1 MNPVNRI
8 IDLARAA
15 SRRIVLAEGADP
27 RVIDAAI
34 RADRDGLARIALV
47 GPASQIADAIVQ
59 RGGDPARFAIE
70 DPQTSPLTG
79 PFADAY
85 LEMRRHKGVDAMK
98 ARAAVSDAVGFA
110 GMLLREGHADG
121 MIAGAVV
128 TTAHTIRTAFQI
140 IGRAPGVN
148 TVSSFF
154 LMIMNEPHHVREGT
168 FVFADCAL
176 VVEPTA
182 EELADIA
189 IAAAQNYTAIMEE
202 EARVAMLSFSTM
214 GSASHERVRKVA
226 EATNLVRAAR
236 PDLKVDGEMQ
246 FDAAFVPAVNKS
258 KAPGSV
264 TGGEANVF
272 IFPNLESANIGYKIA
287 QRIGNAIAIGP
298 VLQGL
303 AKPVN
308 DLSRG
313 CSADDIYS
321 LIAVTSLQAASST
334 PKS

>member
-1 MNPVNRI
+1 MNRI

-47 GPASQIADAIVQ
+47 GPADQIAEGIAQ
-59 RGGDPARFAIE
+59 RGGDPKRFAIE
-70 DPQTSPLTG
+70 DPQTSPLAG

-85 LEMRRHKGVDAMK
+85 LEMRRHKGVDAVK
-98 ARAAVSDAVGFA
+98 ARDAVADAVGFA
-110 GMLLREGHADG
+110 GMMLREGHADG

-140 IGRAPGVN
+140 IGRAPGVK

-154 LMIMNEPHHVREGT
+154 LMIMDQPHHVRKGSI
-168 FVFADCAL
+168 VFADCAL

-182 EELADIA
+182 EEMADIA
-189 IAAAQNYTAIMEE
+189 LAASQSYTALMQD

-214 GSASHERVRKVA
+214 GSASHERVRKVV
-226 EATNLVRAAR
+226 EATKLVQAAR
-236 PDLKVDGEMQ
+236 PELKVDGEMQ
-246 FDAAFVPAVNKS
+246 FDSAFVPAVNKA

-272 IFPNLESANIGYKIA
+272 IFPNLESSNIGYKIA
-287 QRIGNAIAIGP
+287 QRIGGAIAIGP

-321 LIAVTSLQAASST
+321 LIAVTSLQAASAT
-334 PKS
+334 PKG

>member
-1 MNPVNRI
+1 MNPMNRI
-8 IDLARAA
+8 IELARAA
-15 SRRIVLAEGADP
+15 SRRVVLAEGADP
-27 RVIDAAI
+27 RVLDAAI
-34 RADRDGLARIALV
+34 RADRDGLARIVLV
-47 GPASQIADAIVQ
+47 GPASQIADGIAQ
-59 RGGDPARFAIE
+59 RGGDPKRFTIE
-70 DPQTSPLTG
+70 DPQSSPLAQ

-85 LEMRRHKGVDAMK
+85 LEMRRHKGVDATK

-110 GMLLREGHADG
+110 GMMLREGHADG

-168 FVFADCAL
+168 LVFADCAL

-189 IAAAQNYTAIMEE
+189 LAAAQSYTAIMEE

-214 GSASHERVRKVA
+214 GSASHERVKKVA
-226 EATNLVRAAR
+226 EATEKVRAAR

-246 FDAAFVPAVNKS
+246 FDAAFVPAVNKA
-258 KAPGSV
+258 KAPNSV

-272 IFPNLESANIGYKIA
+272 VFPNLESANIGYKIA
-287 QRIGNAIAIGP
+287 QRIGNAMAIGP

-321 LIAVTSLQAASST
+321 LIAITSLQAASAA
-334 PKS
+334 KKN